1 MSIKILLVE
10 DEEPI
15 RMFTRINLENEGFS
29 ILEAGSGEQGIQLAR
44 EEHPDLVVLDLMLPG
59 ISGYEVCEILRT
71 EMPHIG
77 IIMLTA
83 KSQEVDRILGLE
95 KGTDDYMM
103 KPFNPHELVL
113 RIRSLLRRLRLDPGV
128 SKPQETKKEPSP
140 SHQIEDGPFILDLYA
155 RTFYKNGELVEL
167 TPTELSIVHLFMTE
181 PGKALSREEIL
192 HAIWGN
198 DYTGETKIVDVNIR
212 RIRAKI
218 EDNAAKPTYLETVW
232 GVGYRWK
239 KNR

>member
-10 DEEPI
+10 DEAPI
-15 RMFTRINLENEGFS
+15 RMFTKINLENEGFQ
-29 ILEAGSGEQGIQLAR
+29 IIEAESGEIGVDLAR
-44 EEHPDLVVLDLMLPG
+44 SEHPDIVVLDLMLPG
-59 ISGYEVCEILRT
+59 MSGYEVCSILRS

-83 KSQEVDRILGLE
+83 KSQEIDRILGLE
-95 KGTDDYMM
+95 KGTDDYMI

-113 RIRSLLRRLRLDPGV
+113 RVRSLIRRLKLNE
-128 SKPQETKKEPSP
+128 ETANPMESSP
-140 SHQIEDGPFILDLYA
+140 SLTDGPFTLDLYA
-155 RTFYKNGELVEL
+155 RTFSKNGDPIDL
-167 TPTELSIVHLFMTE
+167 TPTELAIIKMFMTH

-192 HAIWGN
+192 HHAWGE
-198 DYTGETKIVDVNIR
+198 DYRGESKIVDVNVR

-218 EDNAAKPTYLETVW
+218 EDNAAKPAYLETVW

-239 KNR
+239 KSE

>member
-10 DEEPI
+10 DEAPI
-15 RMFTRINLENEGFS
+15 RMFTKINLENEGFQ
-29 ILEAGSGEQGIQLAR
+29 IIEAESGEIGVDLAR
-44 EEHPDLVVLDLMLPG
+44 SEHPDIVVLDIMLPG
-59 ISGYEVCEILRT
+59 MSGYEVCSILRS

-83 KSQEVDRILGLE
+83 KSQEIDRILGLE
-95 KGTDDYMM
+95 KGTDDYMV

-113 RIRSLLRRLRLDPGV
+113 RVRSLIRRLKLDEESTGAKAI
-128 SKPQETKKEPSP
+128 SSSLT
-140 SHQIEDGPFILDLYA
+140 DGPFTLDLYA
-155 RTFYKNGELVEL
+155 RTFSKNGDPIDL
-167 TPTELSIVHLFMTE
+167 TPTELAIIKMFMTH

-192 HAIWGN
+192 HHAWGE
-198 DYTGETKIVDVNIR
+198 DYRGESKIVDVNVR

-218 EDNAAKPTYLETVW
+218 EDNAAKPAFLETVW

-239 KNR
+239 KSE

>member
-1 MSIKILLVE
+1 MNIKILLVE
-10 DEEPI
+10 DEAPI
-15 RMFTRINLENEGFS
+15 RMFTRINLENEGFQ
-29 ILEAGSGEQGIQLAR
+29 ILEAESGEEGVRIAR
-44 EEHPDLVVLDLMLPG
+44 SEKPDIVVLDLMLPG

-83 KSQEVDRILGLE
+83 KSQEIDRILGLE
-95 KGTDDYMM
+95 KGTDDYMV

-113 RIRSLLRRLRLDPGV
+113 RVRSLIRRLKLDDGLEIPH
-128 SKPQETKKEPSP
+128 ENAN
-140 SHQIEDGPFILDLYA
+140 HIEDGPFTLDLYA
-155 RTFYKNGELVEL
+155 RTFSKNGQWIDL
-167 TPTELSIVHLFMTE
+167 TPTELSIIKMFMTH

-192 HAIWGN
+192 HQAWGE
-198 DYTGETKIVDVNIR
+198 DYRGESKIVDVNVR

-218 EDNAAKPTYLETVW
+218 EDNAAKPAYLETVW

-239 KNR
+239 KSE